1 MLHRQR
7 RWLDAYLDGELPEE
21 RRGSLESHVQGCADC
36 RVHLEERRRLRRRL
50 RALSATP
57 SVGPRPDAA
66 FVDRLINADQ
76 FREPAR
82 PRPGA
87 AVPGEVAPAVQG
99 SRTVPSAG
107 SVPSARTDPS
117 SRGVPSTLAVPSP
130 GAYPGGE
137 ASPEW
142 AARMSEYRRLGRLR
156 VLLPALAS
164 VAVFALVAGVLGAAW
179 FLGRTP
185 DGALAAAEA
194 VAADEAAASWDESGT
209 ALATRDLRRLRAA
222 GWNCPELGGT
232 GLTLDQATGHRVD
245 GAPQLVLEFSGSA
258 GTVRIAE
265 TRVEPAGFGTSGAA
279 GTGSDVAP
287 ERALPG
293 NATLPDPTAADGTD
307 DSPGDPPAVASVVTA
322 VGRQLA
328 GAPAVVRAHG
338 AGTLSIEMDSAAYDI
353 DSTLADGGTEA
364 IIRRIV
370 ATENARLVPEAP
382 ADPEFWERIGRGL
395 ARLMVLDTGA

>member
-1 MLHRQR
+1 MR
-7 RWLDAYLDGELPEE
+7 P
-21 RRGSLESHVQGCADC
+21 
-36 RVHLEERRRLRRRL
+36 
-50 RALSATP
+50 
-57 SVGPRPDAA
+57 PR
-66 FVDRLINADQ
+66 
-76 FREPAR
+76 
-82 PRPGA
+82 
-87 AVPGEVAPAVQG
+87 
-99 SRTVPSAG
+99 
-107 SVPSARTDPS
+107 
-117 SRGVPSTLAVPSP
+117 
-130 GAYPGGE
+130 
-137 ASPEW
+137 
-142 AARMSEYRRLGRLR
+142 
-156 VLLPALAS
+156 
-164 VAVFALVAGVLGAAW
+164 
-179 FLGRTP
+179 
-185 DGALAAAEA
+185 
-194 VAADEAAASWDESGT
+194 SWDESGT

-245 GAPQLVLEFSGSA
+245 GAPGASSSSCSGSA

-265 TRVEPAGFGTSGAA
+265 TRVEPADFGTPGAV
-279 GTGSDVAP
+279 GSGSDVVP

-293 NATLPDPTAADGTD
+293 NAALPDPTAADGTNGTD
-307 DSPGDPPAVASVVTA
+307 GSPGDPPAVASVVTA

-338 AGTLSIEMDSAAYDI
+338 AGTLSIEMDSAAYDV